1 MKIAI
6 RNGRVIDPANNV
18 DRIAD
23 VFIAAGKIA
32 AIGSAPSDWHNNK
45 EIDAKDLIVAP
56 GLVDLSVHVKR
67 GTLASELA
75 AAAAGG
81 VTSIVCP
88 PDTDPVLDEP
98 GLVDMLRMRANAQHG
113 AHLYPLGALTK
124 NLAGT
129 QLSELSKLNAAGCIG
144 FSQADSPIVD
154 TQALWR
160 ALQYATTFGF
170 AVWLRPEDP
179 YLSKDGSAHD
189 GEVSSR
195 LGLNGIPAFSETIEI
210 TRIAQLIRAL
220 NARVHLSK
228 ISTAEGVE
236 MIRAAK
242 AQGLQVT
249 ADVSIHHLHLTD
261 IDIGHYD
268 SNYRMTPP
276 LRTVRDRDA
285 LIAGVKD
292 GTIDCIVSD
301 HTPRPAEAKQLPF
314 GEAAPGASAVELL
327 LSLTLRIADSAKI
340 ALPDALATITSRAA
354 KTANIAA
361 GSLSVGATA
370 DVCVFDAGAYR
381 HITEASLKSA
391 GKNTPFMGY
400 ELPGV
405 VRATIAGGHV
415 AFEQAA

>member
-6 RNGRVIDPANNV
+6 RNGRVVDPANKL

-32 AIGSAPSDWHNNK
+32 AIGSAPADWHSNK
-45 EIDAKDLIVAP
+45 EINAQGLVVAP
-56 GLVDLSVHVKR
+56 GLVDLAVHVKR

-124 NLAGT
+124 DLAGK
-129 QLSELSKLNAAGCIG
+129 QLAELSKLSAAGCIG
-144 FSQADSPIVD
+144 FSQADAPIVD
-154 TQALWR
+154 TQVLLR
-160 ALQYATTFGF
+160 AMQYAATFGYPL
-170 AVWLRPEDP
+170 WLRPEDSF
-179 YLSKDGSAHD
+179 LASEGTAHD
-189 GEVSSR
+189 GEVASR
-195 LGLNGIPAFSETIEI
+195 LGLGGIPSYAETVAISRITEI
-210 TRIAQLIRAL
+210 AMGVKSKCHLI
-220 NARVHLSK
+220 K
-228 ISTAEGVE
+228 ISTARGVE
-236 MIRAAK
+236 LVRAAK
-242 AQGLQVT
+242 AQGVAIT
-249 ADVSIHHLHLTD
+249 ADVSIHHLHLID
-261 IDIGHYD
+261 VDIGHFNP
-268 SNYRMTPP
+268 NYRLTPP
-276 LRTVRDRDA
+276 LRTARDRDA

-301 HTPRPAEAKQLPF
+301 HTPRPAEAKQVPF

-327 LSLTLRIADSAKI
+327 LSLTLRLAESAK
-340 ALPDALATITSRAA
+340 LSLSDALSLITIRAA
-354 KTANIAA
+354 KTAGISA
-361 GSLSVGATA
+361 GNLSVGAVA
-370 DVCVFDAGAYR
+370 DVCVFDPGAYR

-391 GKNTPFMGY
+391 GKNTPFLGY

-405 VRATIAGGHV
+405 VRATIAGGYV
-415 AFEQAA
+415 AYEQAA

>member
-6 RNGRVIDPANNV
+6 RNGRVIDPANKI
-18 DRIAD
+18 DRVAD

-32 AIGSAPSDWHNNK
+32 AIGNAPADWHSNK
-45 EIDAKDLIVAP
+45 EINAQGLIVAP

-129 QLSELSKLNAAGCIG
+129 QLAELSKLAQAGCIG
-144 FSQADSPIVD
+144 FSQADAPIAD
-154 TQALWR
+154 TQMLWR
-160 ALQYATTFGF
+160 AMQYAATFGF
-170 AVWLRPEDP
+170 TLWLRPEDP
-179 YLSKDGSAHD
+179 YLSKDGTAHD

-195 LGLNGIPAFSETIEI
+195 LGLIGIPSSAETVEI
-210 TRIAQLIRAL
+210 ARIAEIASG
-220 NARVHLSK
+220 VGVKCHLSK
-228 ISTAEGVE
+228 ISTARGVE

-242 AQGLQVT
+242 AQGLKLT

-261 IDIGHYD
+261 IDIGHFNP
-268 SNYRMTPP
+268 NYRLTPP

-285 LIAGVKD
+285 LIAGLKD
-292 GTIDCIVSD
+292 GTLDCIVSD
-301 HTPRPAEAKQLPF
+301 HTPRPLEAKQVPF
-314 GEAAPGASAVELL
+314 GEAAPGATAVELL
-327 LSLTLRIADSAKI
+327 LSLVLRLADIAKI

-361 GSLSVGATA
+361 GTLSVGAAA
-370 DVCVFDAGAYR
+370 DVCVFDVGAYR

-405 VRATIAGGHV
+405 VRATMAAGHLTY
-415 AFEQAA
+415 EQPS

>member
-6 RNGRVIDPANNV
+6 RNGRVIDPA
-18 DRIAD
+18 
-23 VFIAAGKIA
+23 FIAAGKIA
-32 AIGSAPSDWHNNK
+32 AMGNSPADWHSNK
-45 EIDAKDLIVAP
+45 EIDAKGLIVAP

-129 QLSELSKLNAAGCIG
+129 QLAELSKLAQAGCIG
-144 FSQADSPIVD
+144 FSQADAPIAD
-154 TQALWR
+154 TQVLWR
-160 ALQYATTFGF
+160 AMQYAATFGF
-170 AVWLRPEDP
+170 TLWLRPEDA
-179 YLSKDGSAHD
+179 YLSKDGTAHD

-195 LGLNGIPAFSETIEI
+195 LGLIGIPSYSETVEI
-210 TRIAQLIRAL
+210 ARIAEIMLG
-220 NARVHLSK
+220 VSVKCHLSK
-228 ISTAEGVE
+228 ISTARGVE

-242 AQGLQVT
+242 AQGAKLT

-261 IDIGHYD
+261 IDIGHFNP
-268 SNYRMTPP
+268 NYRLTPP

-285 LIAGVKD
+285 LIAGLRD
-292 GTIDCIVSD
+292 GTLDCVVSD
-301 HTPRPAEAKQLPF
+301 HTPRPREAKQVPF
-314 GEAAPGASAVELL
+314 GEAAPGATAVELL
-327 LSLTLRIADSAKI
+327 LSLVLRLAESAKI

-354 KTANIAA
+354 KTAGIAA
-361 GSLSVGATA
+361 GSLSVGAVA

-381 HITEASLKSA
+381 HINEASLKSA

-405 VRATIAGGHV
+405 VRATIAAGHV
-415 AFEQAA
+415 AYEQPS

>member
-32 AIGSAPSDWHNNK
+32 AIGSAPSDWHSNK

-81 VTSIVCP
+81 VTSFVCP